1 MEMYVIF
8 GRARDLY
15 LCLYNQLFALLHC
28 VFKTLKIFK
37 TLKQSVWLKP
47 IFLKKLRHVSVLI
60 DYLQGVM

>member
-28 VFKTLKIFK
+28 VFKTLK
-37 TLKQSVWLKP
+37 QSVWLKP